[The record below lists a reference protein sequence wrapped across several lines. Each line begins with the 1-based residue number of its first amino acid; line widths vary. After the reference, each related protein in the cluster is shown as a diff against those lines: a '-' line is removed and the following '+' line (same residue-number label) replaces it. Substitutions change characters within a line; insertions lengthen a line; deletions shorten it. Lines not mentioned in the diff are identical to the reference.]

1 MMSYFNIRNYNTY
14 FEFIVHKHVKK
25 YLQLNKFTELRY
37 HGIANFVTVSKN
49 DIALLLNFGILQSLT
64 SMIAMVTVTQY
75 LLTLYAYYYIVTKAA
90 NELYNLLP
98 QSTLKRNLNCFLN
111 YNCNTKHT
119 CTDRRT

>member
-14 FEFIVHKHVKK
+14 FEFIVHKHMLKK
-25 YLQLNKFTELRY
+25 YLQFNKFTELRY

-75 LLTLYAYYYIVTKAA
+75 LLTLYACYYIVTR
-90 NELYNLLP
+90 
-98 QSTLKRNLNCFLN
+98 S
-111 YNCNTKHT
+111 
-119 CTDRRT
+119 